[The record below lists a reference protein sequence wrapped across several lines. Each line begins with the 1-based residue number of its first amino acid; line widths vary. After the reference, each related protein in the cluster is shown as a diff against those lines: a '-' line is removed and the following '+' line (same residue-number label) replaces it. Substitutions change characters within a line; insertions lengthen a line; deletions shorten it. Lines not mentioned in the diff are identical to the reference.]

1 MCSLRAQSKRLFTGR
16 LTDSDDDLKV
26 VHHIEVCLGQKKKA
40 WVNFW
45 IASVNGQLR
54 RKSFILHY
62 IAGLSTLFTSGI
74 KKGFAKGEAFC
85 SNLTKTHRA

>member
-1 MCSLRAQSKRLFTGR
+1 MSRA
-16 LTDSDDDLKV
+16 
-26 VHHIEVCLGQKKKA
+26 KKKA

-85 SNLTKTHRA
+85 SNLRTNPTRSTSNENAQSLKIR